1 MKMLANLDP
10 LPSDVRKWRVL
21 LLVSAVNSLT
31 QRMQTYLADMGCT
44 RVSTELALTDEN
56 MVSAVLA
63 HSPHVIICPFLTKK
77 VPDVVYNNVST
88 PCLGGRTMHARHA
101 CHACHARQGPRCSRR
116 LSGNMHKP
124 SVAQRIVPWPR
135 SVTQTDL
142 HFGVLRFLSFYRK

>member
-1 MKMLANLDP
+1 MSAHMKMLANLDP
-10 LPSDVRKWRVL
+10 LPSDVRKWRIL

-31 QRMQTYLADMGCT
+31 QRLQTYLADMGCT

-88 PCLGGRTMHARHA
+88 PMSWWADSACSSCLPCLPCPPGSTPLEA
-101 CHACHARQGPRCSRR
+101 S
-116 LSGNMHKP
+116 L
-124 SVAQRIVPWPR
+124 W
-135 SVTQTDL
+135 
-142 HFGVLRFLSFYRK
+142 